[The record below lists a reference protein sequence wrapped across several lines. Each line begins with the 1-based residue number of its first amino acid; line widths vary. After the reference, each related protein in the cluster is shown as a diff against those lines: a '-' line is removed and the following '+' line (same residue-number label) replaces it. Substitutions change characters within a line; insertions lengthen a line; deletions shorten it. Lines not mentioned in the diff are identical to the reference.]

1 MPAPSRGAPSCWR
14 GLPDV
19 IVTDSVSPRRL
30 LPWLLAAGYSMSR
43 LGALGGVRAGL
54 GLLLGT
60 AAGLGFLC
68 VLYSKRWKRTRRHGR
83 NQSLPNSLDYT
94 QTLEPG
100 RQVMLL
106 RAVPGGAGDAA
117 VLPSLPREGQE
128 KVLDRLDFVLTSLV
142 ALRQEVEE
150 LRSSLRGLA
159 GEIVGEVR
167 SHMEENQRVA
177 RRRRFPFV
185 RERSDSTGSSSVY
198 FTASS
203 GATFT
208 DAESEGGYTTANAES
223 DNERDSDKESEDGE
237 DEASCE
243 TVKMGRNDSLDLE
256 VEAASGLVPSALETG
271 ASSGLE
277 DVLPLL
283 QQADEMHQ
291 GDEQSKREGFQLLL
305 NNKLA
310 YGSRQ
315 DFLWRLARAY
325 SDMCELTEEVSEKK
339 SYALDGKEEAEAAL
353 EKGEESAE
361 CHLWYA
367 VLCGQLA
374 EHESIQRRIQSG
386 FSFKEHVDKAIAL
399 QPEDPMAHFLLG
411 RWCYQVSHLSW
422 LEKKTATALLES
434 PLSAT
439 VEDALQSFL
448 KAEELQPGFSK
459 AGRVYISKCYRELG
473 KNSEAR
479 WWMKLALEL
488 PDVTKED
495 LALQKDLEELEAGV
509 QWHDLGSLQPPPP
522 GFKQFSCLSLPSSW
536 DYRHAPPH
544 PANFYWA
551 YMREPPCPAPKR
563 ECLNKTQCAII
574 IF

>member
-1 MPAPSRGAPSCWR
+1 MLSVFREQQVSRAPSCWR
-14 GLPDV
+14 RLSDV
-19 IVTDSVSPRRL
+19 TVTDSVSPRRL
-30 LPWLLAAGYSMSR
+30 LPWWLAAGCSMSR
-43 LGALGGVRAGL
+43 LGALGGARAGL

-68 VLYSKRWKRTRRHGR
+68 LLYSQRWKRTQRHGR
-83 NQSLPNSLDYT
+83 SQSLPNSLDYT
-94 QTLEPG
+94 QTSETG

-106 RAVPGGAGDAA
+106 RAVPGGAGDA

-142 ALRQEVEE
+142 ALRREVEE

-167 SHMEENQRVA
+167 SHMDENQRVT

-237 DEASCE
+237 DEVSCE
-243 TVKMGRNDSLDLE
+243 TVKMGRKDSLDLE
-256 VEAASGLVPSALETG
+256 EEAASGVVPSVLEAG
-271 ASSGLE
+271 GSSGLE

-283 QQADEMHQ
+283 QQADELHR
-291 GDEQSKREGFQLLL
+291 GDEQGKREGFQLLL

-353 EKGEESAE
+353 EKGDECAD

-399 QPEDPMAHFLLG
+399 QPENPMAHFLLG

-495 LALQKDLEELEAGV
+495 LALQKELEELEV
-509 QWHDLGSLQPPPP
+509 TLG
-522 GFKQFSCLSLPSSW
+522 
-536 DYRHAPPH
+536 D
-544 PANFYWA
+544 
-551 YMREPPCPAPKR
+551 
-563 ECLNKTQCAII
+563 
-574 IF
+574 

>member
-1 MPAPSRGAPSCWR
+1 MVPPAGETRSASENSTWTRTTPLVPATSHKGHRRSVLDRVWAETGEEGEEVEDALASCDVNGNDLDPMPRYDASNENNQ
-14 GLPDV
+14 
-19 IVTDSVSPRRL
+19 
-30 LPWLLAAGYSMSR
+30 
-43 LGALGGVRAGL
+43 
-54 GLLLGT
+54 
-60 AAGLGFLC
+60 
-68 VLYSKRWKRTRRHGR
+68 RWKRTQRHGR
-83 NQSLPNSLDYT
+83 SQSLPNSLDYT
-94 QTLEPG
+94 QTSETG

-106 RAVPGGAGDAA
+106 RAVSGGAGDAA

-142 ALRQEVEE
+142 ALRREVEE

-237 DEASCE
+237 DEVSCE
-243 TVKMGRNDSLDLE
+243 TVKMGRKDSLDLE
-256 VEAASGLVPSALETG
+256 EEAASGVVPSALEAG
-271 ASSGLE
+271 GSSGLE

-283 QQADEMHQ
+283 QQADELHR
-291 GDEQSKREGFQLLL
+291 GDEQGKREGFQLLL

-353 EKGEESAE
+353 EKGDESAD

-399 QPEDPMAHFLLG
+399 QPENPMAHFLLG
-411 RWCYQVSHLSW
+411 RWCYQ
-422 LEKKTATALLES
+422 
-434 PLSAT
+434 
-439 VEDALQSFL
+439 
-448 KAEELQPGFSK
+448 AEELQPGFSK

-495 LALQKDLEELEAGV
+495 LALQKDLEELEV
-509 QWHDLGSLQPPPP
+509 TLG
-522 GFKQFSCLSLPSSW
+522 
-536 DYRHAPPH
+536 D
-544 PANFYWA
+544 
-551 YMREPPCPAPKR
+551 
-563 ECLNKTQCAII
+563 
-574 IF
+574 

>member
-1 MPAPSRGAPSCWR
+1 
-14 GLPDV
+14 
-19 IVTDSVSPRRL
+19 
-30 LPWLLAAGYSMSR
+30 MSR
-43 LGALGGVRAGL
+43 LGVLGGAQAGL

-68 VLYSKRWKRTRRHGR
+68 ALYSQRWKRTQRHGHS
-83 NQSLPNSLDYT
+83 QSLPNSLDYT
-94 QTLEPG
+94 QTSEPR
-100 RQVMLL
+100 RQVRPL
-106 RAVPGGAGDAA
+106 RAVPGEAGDGA

-128 KVLDRLDFVLTSLV
+128 EVLDRLDFVLSSLA
-142 ALRQEVEE
+142 ALRREVEE
-150 LRSSLRGLA
+150 LRSSLQGLA
-159 GEIVGEVR
+159 GQIVGEVR
-167 SHMEENQRVA
+167 SHMEESQRVA
-177 RRRRFPFV
+177 RRRRFPFA

-198 FTASS
+198 FTATS

-223 DNERDSDKESEDGE
+223 DYEHDSDRESDDGE
-237 DEASCE
+237 DEVSCE
-243 TVKMGRNDSLDLE
+243 TVKMGRKDSLDLE
-256 VEAASGLVPSALETG
+256 VEVEVASGPAARALEAG
-271 ASSGLE
+271 GSPGLE

-283 QQADEMHQ
+283 QQADELHQ
-291 GDEQSKREGFQLLL
+291 GNEQGKREGFQLLL

-310 YGSRQ
+310 YGNRQ

-339 SYALDGKEEAEAAL
+339 SYALNGKEEAEAAL
-353 EKGEESAE
+353 EKGDENAE
-361 CHLWYA
+361 CHQWYA

-399 QPEDPMAHFLLG
+399 QPENPMAHFLLG

-422 LEKKTATALLES
+422 LERKTATALFES

-439 VEDALQSFL
+439 VQDALQSFL

-479 WWMKLALEL
+479 QWMKLALEL
-488 PDVTKED
+488 PDVTNED
-495 LALQKDLEELEAGV
+495 SAFQKDLEELEV
-509 QWHDLGSLQPPPP
+509 IL
-522 GFKQFSCLSLPSSW
+522 
-536 DYRHAPPH
+536 
-544 PANFYWA
+544 
-551 YMREPPCPAPKR
+551 RE
-563 ECLNKTQCAII
+563 
-574 IF
+574 

>member
-1 MPAPSRGAPSCWR
+1 
-14 GLPDV
+14 
-19 IVTDSVSPRRL
+19 
-30 LPWLLAAGYSMSR
+30 MSR
-43 LGALGGVRAGL
+43 LGVLGGAQAGL

-68 VLYSKRWKRTRRHGR
+68 ALYSQRWKRTQRHGH
-83 NQSLPNSLDYT
+83 NQSLPNSLEYT
-94 QTLEPG
+94 RTSEPG
-100 RQVMLL
+100 RQVRPL
-106 RAVPGGAGDAA
+106 RAVPGEAGDAA

-128 KVLDRLDFVLTSLV
+128 EVLDRLDFVLSSLAAV
-142 ALRQEVEE
+142 RREVEE
-150 LRSSLRGLA
+150 LRSSLQGLA
-159 GEIVGEVR
+159 GQIVGEVR
-167 SHMEENQRVA
+167 SHMEESQRVA
-177 RRRRFPFV
+177 RRRRFPFA

-198 FTASS
+198 FTATS
-203 GATFT
+203 GALFT

-223 DNERDSDKESEDGE
+223 DYERDSDRESDHGE
-237 DEASCE
+237 DEVSCE
-243 TVKMGRNDSLDLE
+243 TVKMGRKDSLDLE
-256 VEAASGLVPSALETG
+256 AEAEAEAASGPVARALEAG
-271 ASSGLE
+271 GSPGLE

-283 QQADEMHQ
+283 QQADELHQ
-291 GDEQSKREGFQLLL
+291 GSEQGKREGFRLLL

-339 SYALDGKEEAEAAL
+339 SYALNGKEEAEAAL
-353 EKGEESAE
+353 EKGDESAE
-361 CHLWYA
+361 CHQWYA

-399 QPEDPMAHFLLG
+399 QPENPMAHFLLG

-422 LEKKTATALLES
+422 LEKKTATALFES

-439 VEDALQSFL
+439 VQDALQSFL

-479 WWMKLALEL
+479 QWMKLALEL
-488 PDVTKED
+488 PDVTNED
-495 LALQKDLEELEAGV
+495 SAFQKDLEELEV
-509 QWHDLGSLQPPPP
+509 IL
-522 GFKQFSCLSLPSSW
+522 
-536 DYRHAPPH
+536 
-544 PANFYWA
+544 
-551 YMREPPCPAPKR
+551 RE
-563 ECLNKTQCAII
+563 
-574 IF
+574 

>member
-1 MPAPSRGAPSCWR
+1 
-14 GLPDV
+14 
-19 IVTDSVSPRRL
+19 
-30 LPWLLAAGYSMSR
+30 MSR
-43 LGALGGVRAGL
+43 LGALG
-54 GLLLGT
+54 
-60 AAGLGFLC
+60 
-68 VLYSKRWKRTRRHGR
+68 
-83 NQSLPNSLDYT
+83 
-94 QTLEPG
+94 
-100 RQVMLL
+100 VMLPW
-106 RAVPGGAGDAA
+106 AVPGGAGDAA

-208 DAESEGGYTTANAES
+208 DAESEGGARRAALRDERLKFDGLLDFAESCTQGKHPNQLLVAEIQEKLGFLFSGYTTANAES

-243 TVKMGRNDSLDLE
+243 TVKMGRKDSLDLE

-271 ASSGLE
+271 ASSSLE
-277 DVLPLL
+277 DMLPLL

-291 GDEQSKREGFQLLL
+291 GDEQGKREGFQLLL

-339 SYALDGKEEAEAAL
+339 SYALAEAGPPGGKEEAEAAL
-353 EKGEESAE
+353 EKGEESAD

-399 QPEDPMAHFLLG
+399 QPENPMAHFLLG
-411 RWCYQVSHLSW
+411 RWCYQ
-422 LEKKTATALLES
+422 
-434 PLSAT
+434 
-439 VEDALQSFL
+439 
-448 KAEELQPGFSK
+448 AEELQPGFSK
-459 AGRVYISKCYRELG
+459 AGRIYISKCYRELG

-488 PDVTKED
+488 PDITKED
-495 LALQKDLEELEAGV
+495 LALQKDLEELEV
-509 QWHDLGSLQPPPP
+509 ILG
-522 GFKQFSCLSLPSSW
+522 
-536 DYRHAPPH
+536 D
-544 PANFYWA
+544 
-551 YMREPPCPAPKR
+551 
-563 ECLNKTQCAII
+563 
-574 IF
+574 